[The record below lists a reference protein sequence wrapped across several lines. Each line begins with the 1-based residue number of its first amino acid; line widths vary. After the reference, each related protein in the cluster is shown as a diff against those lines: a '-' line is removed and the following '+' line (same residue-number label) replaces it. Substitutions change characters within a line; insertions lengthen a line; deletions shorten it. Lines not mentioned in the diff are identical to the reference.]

1 MACSAVCK
9 TGAIVGR
16 FIDGFLCP
24 QVDGLRCVRC
34 GKCKEVCPVENSK
47 DNGYGSRVAEARC
60 YVAWHKELNVRQ
72 LSSSGGLFSAFA
84 QQTLAEGGV
93 IFGAAFDNHL
103 VLRHRGVTRYE
114 DVDCLR
120 RSKYVQSDCSS
131 VYREIERCLK
141 AGKHVLFCGTP
152 CQTSGLHAY
161 FGEKQE
167 NLILVSLACHGVPSP
182 VVFARYVDWLE
193 RKYKDKV
200 LDINWRNKRYGWT
213 CGVFPVVTFKRRKP
227 KTLILE
233 NNFFLRAFLT
243 NNDFM
248 RPACGFCS
256 FRAYSSGADI
266 TLADFWRIDQSFAE
280 SRRQEEAYGYS
291 AVLVHTQ
298 KGAELL
304 GRNTFCQFEERPVS
318 WVLEYNTGF
327 GSAQREIG
335 LTAEQ
340 FLTWYAEDPSCA
352 FMRGRMNFS
361 MGDRIRAVERLF
373 TKSAKGPLTRA
384 LKMLQFL
391 KKGHGAGLVYS
402 GAKETAA
409 WRK

>member
-1 MACSAVCK
+1 MGTEC
-9 TGAIVGR
+9 VG
-16 FIDGFLCP
+16 GFLSP
-24 QVDGLRCVRC
+24 KVDERKCVRC

-47 DNGYGSRVAEARC
+47 DRVYGSPIADARC
-60 YVAWHKELNVRQ
+60 YVAWHKDLTVRQ

-84 QQTLAEGGV
+84 QQTLDDDGV
-93 IFGAAFDNHL
+93 VFGAAFDENM
-103 VLRHRGVTRYE
+103 VLRHRGVTRH
-114 DVDCLR
+114 DDLDRLR
-120 RSKYVQSDCSS
+120 RSKYVQSDCAG
-131 VYREIERCLK
+131 VYREIEQFLRADK
-141 AGKHVLFCGTP
+141 KVLFCGTP
-152 CQTSGLHAY
+152 CQTAGLRAC
-161 FGEKQE
+161 FGPAQG
-167 NLILVSLACHGVPSP
+167 NLTLLSLACHGVPSP
-182 VVFARYVDWLE
+182 SVFAKYVEWIE
-193 RKYKDKV
+193 QKYNDKV
-200 LDINWRNKRYGWT
+200 SDINWRNKRYGWT
-213 CGVFPVVTFKRRKP
+213 CGTFPIVSFKRRKP

-280 SRRQEEAYGYS
+280 SRRQEESYGYS
-291 AVLVHTQ
+291 AVLVHTR

-304 GRNTFCQFEERPVS
+304 GRNTFCQFEERPIS

-335 LTAEQ
+335 LSAEQ
-340 FLTWYAEDPSCA
+340 FLMWYAEDPSCA

-361 MGDRIRAVERLF
+361 MGDRIRALERLL

-384 LKMLQFL
+384 MKVLQSR
-391 KKGHGAGLVYS
+391 KKGRARCEWCVVRY
-402 GAKETAA
+402 
-409 WRK
+409 